1 MAKPQISDIPKRAED
16 FLPRID
22 VPLPS
27 SPPDGLTFRQAS
39 RTKPDLA
46 GECDIN
52 FIVDT
57 FLRTGQQPLPLP
69 PEHYG
74 DISSLPNLSQALQ
87 QVINASHLF
96 ESLPAQLRRELGN
109 DATQLEGWLANPDNK
124 DRAVKLGLIKAPVA
138 KPAEPAA
145 AAGAAGAPGA
155 AAPVPSTPPPQ
166 PKA

>member
-1 MAKPQISDIPKRAED
+1 MPKPQISDIPKRAED
-16 FLPRID
+16 LLPRID

-27 SPPDGLTFRQAS
+27 SPPDGVTFRQAT

-57 FLRTGQQPLPLP
+57 FLRTGQQPLPLT

-96 ESLPAQLRRELGN
+96 EALPAQLRRELGN

-124 DRAVKLGLIKAPVA
+124 DRAVRLGLLKAPA
-138 KPAEPAA
+138 PKAQPAA
-145 AAGAAGAPGA
+145 GPSGAGSGAGEPSAP
-155 AAPVPSTPPPQ
+155 TPPPQ